1 MPELQTRRTRT
12 GRQPATFA
20 PSPTSPAPVE
30 EIDLTR
36 SLAALRTVP
45 DVVSL
50 TEVHRYTGMAPER
63 LRTWGRRFGFP
74 QAVDGANGKRGIS
87 AEDLPAIIAA
97 GQLIADGLPV
107 ADAIAEVRD
116 GVPAVELQTFE
127 ASFGALSVPVVLLG
141 GPHPLQ
147 VVWANAAARG
157 AAGAP
162 PLPPDPTARTYR
174 AFQRMLIDF
183 DGTAAVVNHQ
193 DWHDPAQ
200 RMESLAWTV
209 GSPAARPPLVLV
221 MGLGNDLGD
230 VPDRPQQ
237 SRDHVDAAWATA
249 VGRARRELQRA
260 VPASAASFSLGALVD
275 GSPAED
281 GFFMLVH
288 DTELRPA
295 SSCRGARRAPRVN
308 RSAWRELQHAW
319 DDLEPVWLGRALREE
334 LGTSGEACLALPLSA
349 RGVLKGFAVL
359 EFAGVTEV
367 SPDALELLMG
377 WATAAAASQSREIA
391 AAERARQRQLPMR

>member
-1 MPELQTRRTRT
+1 MITGPAGAGHELIADAFDVAR
-12 GRQPATFA
+12 P
-20 PSPTSPAPVE
+20 
-30 EIDLTR
+30 
-36 SLAALRTVP
+36 LAALRTQP

-74 QAVDGANGKRGIS
+74 KAVDGANGKRGIS
-87 AEDLPAIIAA
+87 ADDLPAIIAA

-107 ADAIAEVRD
+107 ADAIAEVRAGLPTVD
-116 GVPAVELQTFE
+116 PQTFE
-127 ASFGALSVPVVLLG
+127 RSFGALSVPVVVLG
-141 GPHPLQ
+141 GPHPLR

-157 AAGAP
+157 TADAP
-162 PLPPDPTARTYR
+162 LLPPDPSARTYR
-174 AFQRMLIDF
+174 TFQRMLIDF

-193 DWHDPAQ
+193 DWHDPEQ

-221 MGLGNDLGD
+221 MGLGNEHGD
-230 VPDRPQQ
+230 APARPHV

-260 VPASAASFSLGALVD
+260 APASAASFSLGTLVD
-275 GSPAED
+275 VSPAED
-281 GFFMLVH
+281 GFFVLVH

-295 SSCRGARRAPRVN
+295 SSCRGERRAPRVN
-308 RSAWRELQHAW
+308 RSGWRELRHAW
-319 DDLEPVWLGRALREE
+319 NDLEPVWLSKTLGEE
-334 LGTSGEACLALPLSA
+334 LGATGEACLALPLSS

-359 EFAGVTEV
+359 EFNRDVDV

-391 AAERARQRQLPMR
+391 AVMRARHGERSRR